1 MLRPFRFAAVSAAA
15 IALLLAS
22 VPSASAAVIPGWYSS
37 TDLSAIVAT
46 GNSDTLN
53 VGATV
58 NLRRQ
63 GLRSSWN
70 TTASFTRNDVR
81 DPQRLAIISGG
92 NAVIEKGELSAKSEK
107 LFANS
112 AYEYRITERFFWNLG
127 ASGERDKFAGLNSR
141 LTGFLGLGYLW
152 QNTDGSSLVRLGGAG
167 TYTAQDEVIDDPDT
181 ENQFAGVRGTLDV
194 ERRFGDRKQHAFTS
208 NLIVDENRPPGAQGG
223 RAVGLRQ
230 RSAAHRPAGRGRAG
244 RRGVPRRHRGRHRR
258 RAQPDSP
265 RRQDRDPGPEDRR
278 DVHGLPGDQLRARR
292 RRVAPHSLTAGAGIG
307 SSEPANRCNRTGS
320 PPVRIELDGALID
333 RADRQLLE

>member
-208 NLIVDENRPPGAQGG
+208 NLIVDENLQDTDDLRANWQLGLAAGFTDRLALKVGAQL
-223 RAVGLRQ
+223 AF
-230 RSAAHRPAGRGRAG
+230 
-244 RRGVPRRHRGRHRR
+244 
-258 RAQPDSP
+258 DN
-265 RRQDRDPGPEDRR
+265 DP
-278 DVHGLPGDQLRARR
+278 Q
-292 RRVAPHSLTAGAGIG
+292 
-307 SSEPANRCNRTGS
+307 
-320 PPVRIELDGALID
+320 LID
-333 RADRQLLE
+333 LPAVVALGGGVFRDATAADIAGVRNLIPLEGKIVTPARKTDATFTVSLVINFGPGGGASRPTP